1 MNSNHGP
8 SAYQA
13 DALTN
18 WAMEAKYFM
27 HIDVYLQKQLYR
39 TIELSQ
45 PGYDVTKVLDQIQSD
60 REAGNLSWVNWDQP
74 LDLDIQYFE

>member
-1 MNSNHGP
+1 
-8 SAYQA
+8 
-13 DALTN
+13 
-18 WAMEAKYFM
+18 M

-45 PGYDVTKVLDQIQSD
+45 PVYDVTTVLDQIQSD

-74 LDLDIQYFE
+74 LDLDIQYLE

>member
-1 MNSNHGP
+1 
-8 SAYQA
+8 
-13 DALTN
+13 
-18 WAMEAKYFM
+18 M

-45 PGYDVTKVLDQIQSD
+45 PGYDVTTVLDQIQSD

-74 LDLDIQYFE
+74 LDLDIQYLE

>member
-1 MNSNHGP
+1 
-8 SAYQA
+8 
-13 DALTN
+13 
-18 WAMEAKYFM
+18 M

-45 PGYDVTKVLDQIQSD
+45 PGYDVTTVLDQIQSD

-74 LDLDIQYFE
+74 LDLDIQYSE

>member
-1 MNSNHGP
+1 
-8 SAYQA
+8 
-13 DALTN
+13 
-18 WAMEAKYFM
+18 M

-74 LDLDIQYFE
+74 LDLDIQYLE

>member
-1 MNSNHGP
+1 
-8 SAYQA
+8 
-13 DALTN
+13 
-18 WAMEAKYFM
+18 M

-45 PGYDVTKVLDQIQSD
+45 PGYDVTTVLDQIQSD
-60 REAGNLSWVNWDQP
+60 REAGNLAWVNWDQP

>member
-1 MNSNHGP
+1 
-8 SAYQA
+8 
-13 DALTN
+13 
-18 WAMEAKYFM
+18 M

-39 TIELSQ
+39 TIKLSQ

>member
-1 MNSNHGP
+1 
-8 SAYQA
+8 
-13 DALTN
+13 
-18 WAMEAKYFM
+18 MEAKYFM

-60 REAGNLSWVNWDQP
+60 RETGNLSWVNWDQP

>member
-1 MNSNHGP
+1 
-8 SAYQA
+8 
-13 DALTN
+13 
-18 WAMEAKYFM
+18 M

-45 PGYDVTKVLDQIQSD
+45 PGYNVTTVLDQIQSD

-74 LDLDIQYFE
+74 LDLDIQYLE

>member
-1 MNSNHGP
+1 
-8 SAYQA
+8 
-13 DALTN
+13 
-18 WAMEAKYFM
+18 M

-60 REAGNLSWVNWDQP
+60 REAGTLAWVNWDQP
-74 LDLDIQYFE
+74 LDLDIQYTE